1 VRRTPKRKRASRLRG
16 LALRA
21 AGVLALGLAV
31 AGAVVVLTWPDVDAV
46 AAGRVETSA
55 FMVRYRERTGR
66 APRFRWAAY
75 DQISEPMKLAVLVA
89 EDARFF
95 RHQGFDVEE
104 LTDAVLD
111 RLREDKRMRGAST
124 LTQQLAKNL
133 WLSGA
138 RSPGRKVKEAIL
150 AAQLERSLS
159 KRRILEL
166 YLNVAELG
174 PGIFGVEAAAQR
186 YYGIGAAD
194 LDADQAAHL
203 AAGLSRPSAWHPGA
217 KSPRYA
223 QRVQHILQEMTRA
236 AWLTRD
242 L

>member
-1 VRRTPKRKRASRLRG
+1 MRRWVLR
-16 LALRA
+16 
-21 AGVLALGLAV
+21 V
-31 AGAVVVLTWPDVDAV
+31 AGAVALVLTLALAWLVFTWPDVDAV
-46 AAGRVETSA
+46 ARGPVAGSA
-55 FMVRYRERTGR
+55 FMERYRAKTGR
-66 APRFRWAAY
+66 APRFRWVPY

-95 RHQGFDVEE
+95 QHNGFDLEE
-104 LTDAVLD
+104 LTHAVQD
-111 RLREDKRMRGAST
+111 SLRDEKRMRGAST

-138 RSPGRKVKEAIL
+138 RSTWRKVKEAIL
-150 AAQLERSLS
+150 AAQLERRLT

-174 PGIFGVEAAAQR
+174 PGVFGVEAAARR
-186 YYGIGAAD
+186 YYDVGAGELSAE
-194 LDADQAAHL
+194 QAAHL

-217 KSPRYA
+217 TSPRYA

-236 AWLTRD
+236 AWLARD